1 VVSIRTVLCPVDFS
15 PASPRQV
22 KLAADVCRAFDARL
36 VLHHNLAELAAG
48 AAVGW
53 MWAADHHA
61 PSESHVELRLRELL
75 DQFSPRE
82 GSEARLTHG
91 PAVQAVVAVS
101 DAVDAD
107 LVVLSTHGA
116 DRGDHASVTHK
127 VLEQSRRAVLALHEP
142 EIERRMPAFGSMAAD
157 RQVVLV
163 PTDLTPES
171 AAAVALA
178 FDLARAFPMEPHLL
192 HLVSHGGRE
201 SHPGEMDAARQRL
214 LALVPDEFVGRA
226 RLHVEHDD
234 PARGIAH
241 MAERLDA
248 ACIVMGEHTRAPLR
262 RWFSRDTSGAVL
274 HRAPCPVWYV
284 PGGRAA

>member
-1 VVSIRTVLCPVDFS
+1 MVSIRTVLCPVDFS
-15 PASPRQV
+15 PATARQV
-22 KLAADVCRAFDARL
+22 RLATYVCRAFGARL
-36 VLHHNLAELAAG
+36 VLHHNVAAPAVG

-53 MWAADHHA
+53 MWAADTRA
-61 PSESHVELRLRELL
+61 SSESAVELKLRELL
-75 DQFSPRE
+75 DSAAAGP
-82 GSEARLTHG
+82 GGEARLTHG
-91 PAVQAVVAVS
+91 PAAQSVLAVG

-107 LVVLSTHGA
+107 LLVLSTHGA
-116 DRGDHASVTHK
+116 ASAEHASVTLK
-127 VLEQSRRAVLALHEP
+127 VIEHGRRSVLALHDP
-142 EIERRMPAFGSMAAD
+142 EAERRTPMFSAAEGE

-171 AAAVALA
+171 RAAVDLA
-178 FDLARAFPMEPHLL
+178 FDLARVFPMDPHLL
-192 HLVSHGGRE
+192 HLVTHGGDVRADE
-201 SHPGEMDAARQRL
+201 IDRARQAL

-234 PARGIAH
+234 AARGIAR

-274 HRAPCPVWYV
+274 HRAPCPIWYV
-284 PGGRAA
+284 PGRRGA